1 MYYRYL
7 IVFVVGGGRVRVI
20 IGAIGAVTLVALVFT
35 TILGFLTLYVIFENG
50 LDVLSA
56 ISVIVV
62 AMFFFSRARHGH
74 RRPPHGDFPVGAV
87 PLTLARRS

>member
-1 MYYRYL
+1 MR
-7 IVFVVGGGRVRVI
+7 I
-20 IGAIGAVTLVALVFT
+20 AVTLVALVFT

-62 AMFFFSRARHGH
+62 AMFFFGI
-74 RRPPHGDFPVGAV
+74 FGALSQK
-87 PLTLARRS
+87 P

>member
-1 MYYRYL
+1 MR
-7 IVFVVGGGRVRVI
+7 I
-20 IGAIGAVTLVALVFT
+20 AVTLVALAFT

-62 AMFFFSRARHGH
+62 AMFFFGI
-74 RRPPHGDFPVGAV
+74 FGALSQK
-87 PLTLARRS
+87 P